1 MQAPE
6 MVRVP
11 LEELVLQIHLLGLG
25 PAGEFLEKVLE
36 PPPKASVEGAL
47 THLQALGALT
57 PDQQLTPLGQSAA
70 SIITQLQKKAS
81 VRNVSWTSW
90 HIICMQACSLFD
102 LRVHQERE
110 LNAQCVGWH
119 IALGHNCIKSVSQ
132 HVTQA
137 GTEARCGCVSNTVY
151 HLTHQIRFSSVQQTQ
166 TMCCMSPG
174 L

>member
-70 SIITQLQKKAS
+70 SIIKHDRSGFYVRIAS
-81 VRNVSWTSW
+81 V
-90 HIICMQACSLFD
+90 
-102 LRVHQERE
+102 
-110 LNAQCVGWH
+110 
-119 IALGHNCIKSVSQ
+119 
-132 HVTQA
+132 
-137 GTEARCGCVSNTVY
+137 
-151 HLTHQIRFSSVQQTQ
+151 
-166 TMCCMSPG
+166 
-174 L
+174 